1 MRVLRA
7 VFKFGCHEAKMLP
20 QSFSFGL
27 SRENVNVDWMP
38 SSAFPCLKSR
48 KR

>member
-7 VFKFGCHEAKMLP
+7 VSKFGYDEAKMLP
-20 QSFSFGL
+20 QSFSFGMF
-27 SRENVNVDWMP
+27 RDNVNADWIP
-38 SSAFPCLKSR
+38 SSSFPCLKSR